1 MKTLKDILYK
11 CSITGVSGNTSMPID
26 SVIFDSREAA
36 PGKVFVALKGTLT
49 DGHKYINEVIEKG
62 VKAVICESMPELKD
76 EEVTYVVVK
85 DSAETLAIMADN
97 FYDSPSSK
105 LKLIGITGTN
115 GKTTV
120 ATLLYK
126 LFFDSGFKTGLISTV
141 KNVINTQEF
150 PSTHTTPDPV
160 ALNQLLSD
168 MVEMGCEYCFMEVSS
183 HAVVQHRVTGLTFC
197 GGVFTNLT
205 HDHLDYHLTFDAY
218 LKAKKTFFDKLP
230 ATAFALTNIDD
241 RNGLVM
247 VQNSKAKVKTMAL
260 KKQADYKCRIL
271 ENHFDGLQLS
281 INNREIWSKLVGNFN
296 AYNILSIYA
305 TAINLGLGEVECLTG
320 ISKLAPVE
328 GRFEYMK
335 SANGIV
341 AVVDYA
347 HTPDALMNVIST
359 INSIRE
365 NNGKLI
371 TVVGAG
377 GNRDKTKRPLMATI
391 AAQNSTFTVLTS
403 DNPRNE
409 EPDDILA
416 DMMEGITVDRK
427 KSTLIISDRRQAIR
441 TACLMAEPGD
451 IILVAGKGH
460 ETYQEIKGIKHHF
473 DDREELREAL
483 DIESNNQENE

>member
-26 SVIFDSREAA
+26 GIISDSREAA
-36 PGKVFVALKGTLT
+36 SGKAFVALKGTLT
-49 DGHKYINEVIEKG
+49 DGHKFIKDVTEKG
-62 VKAVICESMPELKD
+62 VKAVICESMPEPKQ
-76 EEVTYVVVK
+76 ENVTYIMVK

-97 FYDSPSSK
+97 FYDNPSSK

-141 KNVINTQEF
+141 KNIINTTEF
-150 PSTHTTPDPV
+150 QTTHTTPDPIK
-160 ALNQLLSD
+160 LNELLSD
-168 MVEMGCEYCFMEVSS
+168 MVDAGCEYCFMEVSS
-183 HAVVQHRVTGLTFC
+183 HAVVQQRVAGLTFC
-197 GGVFTNLT
+197 GGAFTNLT

-230 ATAFALTNIDD
+230 SSAFALTNIDD

-247 VQNSKAKVKTMAL
+247 VQNTKARVKTLAL
-260 KKQADYKCRIL
+260 KKQADFQCRIL

-281 INNREIWSKLVGNFN
+281 INNKEIWSRLVGNFN

-305 TAINLGLGEVECLTG
+305 TAIMLGLSELECLTG
-320 ISKLAPVE
+320 ISRLTPVE

-335 SANGIV
+335 SANGVV
-341 AVVDYA
+341 AIVDYA
-347 HTPDALMNVIST
+347 HTPDALLNVIST

-377 GNRDKTKRPLMATI
+377 GNRDTSKRPLMAAI
-391 AAQNSTFTVLTS
+391 AAQNSSFTVLTS

-409 EPDDILA
+409 DPNDILA
-416 DMMEGITVDRK
+416 DMMEGIPVDRK
-427 KSTLIISDRRQAIR
+427 KATLLISDRRQAIR

-460 ETYQEIKGIKHHF
+460 ETYQEIKGTKHHF

-483 DIESNNQENE
+483 DIENI

>member
-26 SVIFDSREAA
+26 AVIFDSRQAA
-36 PGKVFVALKGTLT
+36 PGKAFVALKGTLT
-49 DGHKYINEVIEKG
+49 DGHKFINEVTEKG
-62 VKAVICESMPELKD
+62 VKAVICESIPVPKRED
-76 EEVTYVVVK
+76 VTYIIVK

-97 FYDSPSSK
+97 FYDNPSSR

-120 ATLLYK
+120 ATLLYA

-141 KNVINTQEF
+141 KNSINTREF
-150 PSTHTTPDPV
+150 PAAHTTPDRV
-160 ALNQLLSD
+160 TLNQLLSD
-168 MVEMGCEYCFMEVSS
+168 KVEAGCEYCFMEVSS
-183 HAVVQHRVTGLTFC
+183 HAIVQQRVAGLTFC

-205 HDHLDYHLTFDAY
+205 HDHLDYHITFDAY

-230 ATAFALTNIDD
+230 ASAFALTNIDD

-247 VQNSKAKVKTMAL
+247 VQNAKARVKTLAL
-260 KKQADYKCRIL
+260 KKQADFQCKIL
-271 ENHFDGLQLS
+271 ENHFDGLQLI
-281 INNREIWSKLVGNFN
+281 INNREVWSRLVGNFN

-305 TAINLGLGEVECLTG
+305 TATMLGMGEVECLTG
-320 ISKLAPVE
+320 ISRLAPVE

-335 SANGIV
+335 SANGVV

-377 GNRDKTKRPLMATI
+377 GNRDKTKRPLMAAI
-391 AAQNSTFTVLTS
+391 AAQNSTLTVLTS
-403 DNPRNE
+403 DNPRYE

-416 DMMEGITVDRK
+416 DMMKGITVDRK
-427 KSTLIISDRRQAIR
+427 KATLLISDRRQAIR
-441 TACLMAEPGD
+441 TACLMAESGD

-460 ETYQEIKGIKHHF
+460 ETYQEIKGTKHHF

-483 DIESNNQENE
+483 DIETN